1 MSLNLFVFFT
11 KMKTK
16 LLITCVVVVLGA
28 SLCVAQVPEKK
39 TDLTVADREA
49 WQKVLQWPAAI
60 EEQWRRSRTMNDR
73 DQSGLVFYGLGRGN
87 YLVQIE
93 VHESSYQ
100 PRYLF
105 MYFSE
110 SSKAPARMLKLKTYE
125 GDDDDVNKISTRVV
139 EEAEGIPSFD
149 ETKKQLV
156 FHTKGRGT
164 GDCGSLVRYNIT
176 PTRAIPAEARVH
188 ACFDDYSL
196 GITDPLRWRRVKRL

>member
-1 MSLNLFVFFT
+1 
-11 KMKTK
+11 MKLK
-16 LLITCVVVVLGA
+16 LPIAGMLMVLCA
-28 SLCVAQVPEKK
+28 SICSAQVPAKK
-39 TDLTVADREA
+39 TDLTVVDREA
-49 WQKVLQWPAAI
+49 WQKVLQWPAAL
-60 EEQWRRSRTMNDR
+60 EEQWRHSRTTNDR

-105 MYFSE
+105 MYYSE
-110 SSKAPARMLKLKTYE
+110 SSNTPARMLKLKTYE
-125 GDDDDVNKISTRVV
+125 GDDDDVNKITTKFV
-139 EEAEGIPSFD
+139 EEAEGVASFD
-149 ETKKQLV
+149 EARKQLI

-196 GITDPLRWRRVKRL
+196 GITDPLRWRRIKRL